1 MIASWVVPLWL
12 ALMLALAVWIVQA
25 VAREGL
31 GRGGEGGHDG
41 R

>member
-1 MIASWVVPLWL
+1 MTPSWVVPLWL
-12 ALMLALAVWIVQA
+12 AFMLALAVWIVQA

-31 GRGGEGGHDG
+31 GHGGED

>member
-1 MIASWVVPLWL
+1 MISSWVVPLWL

-31 GRGGEGGHDG
+31 GYGGEDRHNG
-41 R
+41 